1 LFLKASYS
9 RKLTT
14 YFDATKFGLFA
25 AVFSSAYKLLLC
37 SLRRLGYHNDRLNA
51 PIAGFLS
58 ALSLRIEA
66 KGRKQLL
73 LVLIM
78 SRAVDSTINLVEDA
92 GYRILPTN
100 VKYVAIFMVV
110 NLLVQGSMAMRM
122 SILPKSLISFYIK
135 WAQMTKNDQLLCGA
149 WERML
154 VDYSGGF

>member
-1 LFLKASYS
+1 M
-9 RKLTT
+9 
-14 YFDATKFGLFA
+14 FA

-37 SLRRLGYHNDRLNA
+37 TLRRFGYHDDRLNA

-66 KGRKQLL
+66 RGRKQLL

-78 SRAVDSTINLVEDA
+78 SRAVDSSINLVEDA
-92 GYRILPTN
+92 GYRMVPANI
-100 VKYVAIFMVV
+100 KYVLIFMLV

-122 SILPKSLISFYIK
+122 SILPKSLVSFYTK
-135 WAQMTKNDQLLCGA
+135 WAQMTKNEQLLCGV

>member
-1 LFLKASYS
+1 M
-9 RKLTT
+9 
-14 YFDATKFGLFA
+14 FA

-37 SLRRLGYHNDRLNA
+37 TLRRFGYHDDRLNA

-66 KGRKQLL
+66 RGRKQLL
-73 LVLIM
+73 LVLIL
-78 SRAVDSTINLVEDA
+78 SRAVDSSINLVENA
-92 GYRILPTN
+92 GYRMLPAN
-100 VKYVAIFMVV
+100 IKYVLIFMLV

-122 SILPKSLISFYIK
+122 SILPKSLVSFYTK
-135 WAQMTKNDQLLCGA
+135 WAQMTKNDQLLCGV